1 MIAMT
6 IKLNDGNMQN
16 IEAIQRVIIIE
27 EGAEAS
33 VDDVLKRVLD
43 FYAKYV
49 PYK

>member
-1 MIAMT
+1 MTMI
-6 IKLNDGNMQN
+6 IKLTNGNIQSL
-16 IEAIQRVIIIE
+16 EAIQKVIKYE

-43 FYAKYV
+43 FYSKYV